1 MYYILNSV
9 IQIFISKILKR
20 DFGFIVS
27 KILIMHP
34 QSSKPIRKG
43 ATMPKIVEIMM
54 ISSAVLLIFLFDI
67 AMIFC
72 FVKTIKDSMTKRKDK
87 TSDEADN

>member
-1 MYYILNSV
+1 
-9 IQIFISKILKR
+9 
-20 DFGFIVS
+20 
-27 KILIMHP
+27 
-34 QSSKPIRKG
+34 
-43 ATMPKIVEIMM
+43 MPKIVEIMM

-87 TSDEADN
+87 ASDEADN